1 MPQQPDSTWHPVAT
15 VRLTPFA
22 LLVPCTWFCRCR
34 CGCRCSFTPLY
45 MAARR
50 GHTHIV
56 ELLLAAGASNACSVG
71 MGFTALHAASEQGHT
86 AVVQA
91 LLKYGGAAAAA
102 QPTRHGSMPVHL
114 AAWSG
119 HAACVRALLSVPEV
133 DAKQHI
139 VQEDSQGWTPL

>member
-1 MPQQPDSTWHPVAT
+1 
-15 VRLTPFA
+15 
-22 LLVPCTWFCRCR
+22 
-34 CGCRCSFTPLY
+34 

-50 GHTHIV
+50 GHTNIV
-56 ELLLAAGASNACSVG
+56 ELLLAAGASTACSVG
-71 MGFTALHAASEQGHT
+71 MGFTALHAASEQGHA
-86 AVVQA
+86 AVVQT

-119 HAACVRALLSVPEV
+119 HADCVRVLLSVPGV
-133 DAKQHI
+133 NAKQHI